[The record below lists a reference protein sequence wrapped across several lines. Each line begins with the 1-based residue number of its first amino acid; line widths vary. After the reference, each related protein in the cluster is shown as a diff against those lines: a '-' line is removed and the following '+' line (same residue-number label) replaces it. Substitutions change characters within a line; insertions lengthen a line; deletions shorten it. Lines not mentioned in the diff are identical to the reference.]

1 MDQVSDPLVSIQD
14 IARRTG
20 VAASALRY
28 YERLGLICP
37 ERECGAHR
45 RYRQSTLR
53 RLEYLTLAQRVG
65 FSLEEIAEHLAL
77 LPPDQPQC
85 TRGWEQLKPKWR
97 ARIDERIAELQQL
110 KIDMERCTGERRD

>member
-1 MDQVSDPLVSIQD
+1 MDQISDPLVSIQD

-28 YERLGLICP
+28 YERLGLIWP

-53 RLEYLTLAQRVG
+53 RLEYLTLAQRAG

-77 LPPDQPQC
+77 LPADKPHSQKD
-85 TRGWEQLKPKWR
+85 WEQLKPKWR
-97 ARIDERIAELQQL
+97 ARIEERIADLEQL
-110 KIDMERCTGERRD
+110 KIDLERCTCERD